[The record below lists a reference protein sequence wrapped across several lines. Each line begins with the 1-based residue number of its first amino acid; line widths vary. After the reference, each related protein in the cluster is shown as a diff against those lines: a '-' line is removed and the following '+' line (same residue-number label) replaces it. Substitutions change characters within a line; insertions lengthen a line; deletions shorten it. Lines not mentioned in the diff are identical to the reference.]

1 LSVCEAR
8 DVKGLYEKARKGLIK
23 GFTGIDAPYQ
33 APENPDVIIDTS
45 VTSIDHSIQLII
57 GKLAERVSLVII
69 HIFFIIYI

>member
-1 LSVCEAR
+1 MSVCEAR